1 MPRVVRRRIGRR
13 GRQAAP
19 VRRRR
24 LAAGHAQQAAAR
36 RPALPA
42 GQPARRPPPRD
53 GGRAHVGARRQAVP
67 ALAAAKAAAAVRAAH
82 RAAAHV
88 AAARRAHHVQAA
100 HVRAGPRA
108 AQRPGPTHGATVAG
122 DARGAPAAGRAA
134 GAGRRPAHA
143 LRAGRAAAA
152 AAAAA
157 RALAVAAAGV
167 HAGLRPVRGRLR
179 RVRQALDVARAD
191 HLPVALL
198 PRALRLLRARERD
211 VREAGALH
219 AAAAAALRPHLQPHA
234 VRRQA
239 VACARARATRASAA
253 ARARTGTGTR
263 AIPPVEPSGHVRSAA
278 ADHGR
283 NVCCCVPLQ
292 GALRTAG
299 RPTGSGQ
306 PGELPVG
313 MGVGLAAPLKNSVTS
328 ASVALYGRPRRRRV
342 APSGA
347 PSGVPRLQ
355 QETQDAGTMH
365 QRH

>member
-1 MPRVVRRRIGRR
+1 MPRVVRRRVGRR
-13 GRQAAP
+13 GRQAAA

-42 GQPARRPPPRD
+42 GQPARRAPPRD
-53 GGRAHVGARRQAVP
+53 GGRAHVRAWRQAVP
-67 ALAAAKAAAAVRAAH
+67 ALAAAKAAAAVRATH

-108 AQRPGPTHGATVAG
+108 AQRPARAHGAAVAR
-122 DARGAPAAGRAA
+122 DARG
-134 GAGRRPAHA
+134 
-143 LRAGRAAAA
+143 
-152 AAAAA
+152 AAAA
-157 RALAVAAAGV
+157 RALAGAAAGV

-239 VACARARATRASAA
+239 VACTRARAPLSLTPRHALA
-253 ARARTGTGTR
+253 
-263 AIPPVEPSGHVRSAA
+263 PVLAH
-278 ADHGR
+278 
-283 NVCCCVPLQ
+283 
-292 GALRTAG
+292 ALVK
-299 RPTGSGQ
+299 PGSG
-306 PGELPVG
+306 P
-313 MGVGLAAPLKNSVTS
+313 
-328 ASVALYGRPRRRRV
+328 
-342 APSGA
+342 
-347 PSGVPRLQ
+347 
-355 QETQDAGTMH
+355 
-365 QRH
+365 

>member
-1 MPRVVRRRIGRR
+1 MPRVVRRRVGRR
-13 GRQAAP
+13 GRQAAA

-42 GQPARRPPPRD
+42 GQPARRAPPRD
-53 GGRAHVGARRQAVP
+53 GGRAHVRARRQAVP
-67 ALAAAKAAAAVRAAH
+67 ALAAAKAAAAVRATH

-108 AQRPGPTHGATVAG
+108 AQRPARAHGAAVAR
-122 DARGAPAAGRAA
+122 DARGA
-134 GAGRRPAHA
+134 
-143 LRAGRAAAA
+143 
-152 AAAAA
+152 
-157 RALAVAAAGV
+157 AAAGV

-239 VACARARATRASAA
+239 VACARAR
-253 ARARTGTGTR
+253 
-263 AIPPVEPSGHVRSAA
+263 RS
-278 ADHGR
+278 R
-283 NVCCCVPLQ
+283 
-292 GALRTAG
+292 
-299 RPTGSGQ
+299 S
-306 PGELPVG
+306 
-313 MGVGLAAPLKNSVTS
+313 
-328 ASVALYGRPRRRRV
+328 RRV
-342 APSGA
+342 M
-347 PSGVPRLQ
+347 RL
-355 QETQDAGTMH
+355 H
-365 QRH
+365 QCWHTRT